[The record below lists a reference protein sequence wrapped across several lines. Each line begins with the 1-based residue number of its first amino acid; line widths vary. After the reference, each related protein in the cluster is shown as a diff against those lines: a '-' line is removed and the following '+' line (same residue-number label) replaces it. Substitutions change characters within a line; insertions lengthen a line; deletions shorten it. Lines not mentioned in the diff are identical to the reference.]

1 MTSLTLIGA
10 YGRDYK
16 NQKAVK
22 NDWNAGKDF
31 VIMTMFGGHY
41 GQYVSKRE
49 VPKDAVIFIRYN
61 KCKSIVQAQ

>member
-31 VIMTMFGGHY
+31 VIMTLFGGHY
-41 GQYVSKRE
+41 GQYVN
-49 VPKDAVIFIRYN
+49 KDDAPEDAYIFIRYN
-61 KCKSIVQAQ
+61 ERRSIVQVQ